1 MRSRRN
7 SRTALVE
14 LQADNSD
21 GKLWPGTFTEVHFHL
36 DANPNALSIPATAL
50 MFGERG
56 VQVATV
62 DANQSVALKTV
73 QVGQDIGSNVEIV
86 AGLSDTDRHG

>member
-1 MRSRRN
+1 
-7 SRTALVE
+7 
-14 LQADNSD
+14 
-21 GKLWPGTFTEVHFHL
+21 
-36 DANPNALSIPATAL
+36 

-56 VQVATV
+56 IQVATV

-86 AGLSDTDRHG
+86 AGLSDTDRLIDSPVEALNDGDKVRIVKEVRLTDEPKITETTPPKAN